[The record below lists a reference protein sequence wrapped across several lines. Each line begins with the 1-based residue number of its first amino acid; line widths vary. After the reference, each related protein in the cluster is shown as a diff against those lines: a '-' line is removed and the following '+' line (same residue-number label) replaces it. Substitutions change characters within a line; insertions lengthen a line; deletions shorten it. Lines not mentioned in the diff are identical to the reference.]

1 MGQSHAGGQ
10 LSTNRVVALIGA
22 TVHTSD
28 QAITSSRIKSRQP
41 VLRIMADCLP
51 IRLLLATAAVLLA
64 CGPAPAEIFVLNQG
78 GRIVGQLLNPD
89 QIPRKTFEIRTTDGS
104 IVTLDRSQVKERV
117 YQRPE
122 EAEYDKIRPHYPDTV
137 EGQWELSEWCR
148 QQRLLPQREKHLLRV
163 LELSPDHEKARRA
176 LGYSKS
182 GDKWTTR
189 EDKMTAQGFV
199 WHSGKWRLPQAVELI
214 EAEEEAK
221 AAEGRWQQDIRRWR
235 NWLES
240 GKTST
245 AREKFL
251 AIKDPYA
258 VKTLALALHDEPN
271 PKIRLLFVESLA
283 RIGTPQAL
291 RVLSLW
297 AMEDPNEEVGLT
309 CLDYLR
315 GHKDPVTYFVS
326 RLGSSDNDEI
336 NRAAF
341 ALEQMEDPAAIRPL
355 IDVLVTSHKH
365 KVTIGGGRTNAAFGS
380 GGGGLSMGSK
390 TRIIVRELQ
399 NPAVL
404 EALVA
409 LADGPNFG
417 FNIPAWKSWYSS
429 QRRPARL
436 DARRD

>member
-1 MGQSHAGGQ
+1 
-10 LSTNRVVALIGA
+10 
-22 TVHTSD
+22 
-28 QAITSSRIKSRQP
+28 
-41 VLRIMADCLP
+41 MANYLP

-89 QIPRKTFEIRTTDGS
+89 QVPRKTFEIRTTDGS
-104 IVTLDRSQVKERV
+104 IITLDRSQVKERV

-122 EAEYDKIRPHYPDTV
+122 ETEYDKIRPHYPDTV
-137 EGQWELSEWCR
+137 EAQWELAEWCR
-148 QQRLLPQREKHLLRV
+148 QRKLLPQREKHLLRV
-163 LELSPDHEKARRA
+163 LELSPDHEKARRG

-189 EDKMTAQGFV
+189 EAKMTAQGFE
-199 WHSGKWRLPQAVELI
+199 WHSGKWRLPQEVELI
-214 EAEEEAK
+214 EAEKETK
-221 AAEGRWQQDIRRWR
+221 AAEGRWQRDIRRWR
-235 NWLES
+235 SWLDS
-240 GKTST
+240 GKIST

-258 VKTLALALHDEPN
+258 VKPLAQALRDEPN
-271 PKIRLLFVESLA
+271 SKIRLLFVESLA

-297 AMEDPNEEVGLT
+297 AMKDPNEEVGLT
-309 CLDYLR
+309 CLDYLK
-315 GHKDPVTYFVS
+315 GHKDPVTYFLS
-326 RLGSSDNDEI
+326 RLGSSNNDEI

-341 ALEQMEDPAAIRPL
+341 ALEQMENPTAIRAL
-355 IDVLVTSHKH
+355 IDVLVTTHKR
-365 KVTIGGGRTNAAFGS
+365 KITVGGGQNASFGS
-380 GGGGLSMGSK
+380 GGGGLTMGSK
-390 TRIIVRELQ
+390 TKILVRDLQ
-399 NPAVL
+399 NPSVL
-404 EALVA
+404 GALVA

-417 FNIPAWKSWYSS
+417 YNIPAWKSWYSS

>member
-1 MGQSHAGGQ
+1 
-10 LSTNRVVALIGA
+10 
-22 TVHTSD
+22 
-28 QAITSSRIKSRQP
+28 
-41 VLRIMADCLP
+41 MADCLP
-51 IRLLLATAAVLLA
+51 IRLLFAMAAVLLA
-64 CGPAPAEIFVLNQG
+64 CGPATAEIFVLNQG
-78 GRIVGQLLNPD
+78 GRIVGKLINPD
-89 QIPRKTFEIRTTDGS
+89 QIPRETFEIRTTDGS
-104 IVTLDRSQVKERV
+104 IITLDRSQVKERFH
-117 YQRPE
+117 QRPE
-122 EAEYDKIRPHYPDTV
+122 ESEYDEIRPRYPDTV
-137 EGQWELSEWCR
+137 EAQWELAEWCR
-148 QQRLLPQREKHLLRV
+148 QRRLLPQRERHLMRI

-199 WHSGKWRLPQAVELI
+199 WHGGKWRLPQAVELI
-214 EAEEEAK
+214 EAEKETK

-235 NWLES
+235 NWLDS
-240 GKTST
+240 GQASM

-258 VKTLALALHDEPN
+258 VKSLAQALRDEPN
-271 PKIRLLFVESLA
+271 PRVRLLFVESLA
-283 RIGTPQAL
+283 KIGTPQAL

-297 AMEDPNEEVGLT
+297 AMEDPDEEVGLT

-326 RLGSSDNDEI
+326 RLGSSNNDEI

-341 ALEQMEDPAAIRPL
+341 ALEQMEDPAAVRSL
-355 IDVLVTSHKH
+355 IDVLVTSHRR
-365 KVTIGGGRTNAAFGS
+365 KVTIGGGTNAAFSNS
-380 GGGGLSMGSK
+380 GGGLTMGSK
-390 TRIIVRELQ
+390 TKVIVRELQ

-409 LADGPNFG
+409 LANGPNFG
-417 FNIPAWKSWYSS
+417 YNMPAWKSWYSS